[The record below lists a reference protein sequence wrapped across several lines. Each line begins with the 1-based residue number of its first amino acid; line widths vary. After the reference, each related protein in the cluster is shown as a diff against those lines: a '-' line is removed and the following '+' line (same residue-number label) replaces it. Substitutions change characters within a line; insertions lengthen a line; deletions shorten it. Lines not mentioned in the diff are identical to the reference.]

1 MSVKTTR
8 MELLNTRKK
17 LKLAQKG
24 HKLLKQKRDV
34 LIGEF
39 FSVLKDI
46 KKFRQRIIEKITVAQ
61 KSLYNAEAIE
71 GELEI
76 DRIALGLAEGVKY
89 DIGFKSIMGVKIPQI
104 TNISVDK
111 QWYGH
116 FDETLELDTAI
127 NNYRHLFPD
136 FIKLAEKQLTLKHL
150 SEEIKKT
157 KRRVN
162 SLEYLTIPKLE
173 HLKKLITFKFEEL
186 ERENFSRLKIIKKLT
201 ARE

>member
-1 MSVKTTR
+1 
-8 MELLNTRKK
+8 MELLNLRKK

-34 LIGEF
+34 LISEF
-39 FSVLKDI
+39 FTVLMDI
-46 KKFRQRIIEKITVAQ
+46 KKFRQSIIEKITVAQ

-76 DRIALGLAEGVKY
+76 ERIALGLAEGVKY

-116 FDETLELDTAI
+116 FGQTLELDTAI
-127 NNYRHLFPD
+127 HNYRELFPD

-150 SEEIKKT
+150 SGEIKKT

-162 SLEYLTIPKLE
+162 SLEYLTIPNLE
-173 HLKKLITFKFEEL
+173 YLKKLITFKLEEL
-186 ERENFSRLKIIKKLT
+186 ERENFSRLKIIKKRT
-201 ARE
+201 IRE